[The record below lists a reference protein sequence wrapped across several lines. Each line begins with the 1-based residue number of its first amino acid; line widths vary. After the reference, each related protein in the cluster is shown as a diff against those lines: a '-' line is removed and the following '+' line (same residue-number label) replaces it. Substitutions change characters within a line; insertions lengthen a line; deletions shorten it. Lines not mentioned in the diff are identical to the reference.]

1 MLCVQNSLGWYP
13 IVVDSAKFNITVT
26 VSGNVCGSI
35 YSVSE
40 YSHVLFPFPA
50 HTHFNLSITTRS
62 AYNYT
67 TATAA
72 QNAVNT
78 WVP

>member
-13 IVVDSAKFNITVT
+13 IAVDSAKFNITVT

-50 HTHFNLSITTRS
+50 STRTHINLSITTHS

-78 WVP
+78 